1 MLNSFV
7 SSTQNHEVRSFHPA
21 GARTMEDA
29 LKRQAPVAMD
39 ALKKE
44 AGSGPSPP
52 STPPSAG
59 PSSPSWLPV
68 ALEAGIPGAVV
79 LLILLV
85 VLVLV
90 LRRRQRQ
97 RRIARIWQ
105 EHITGN
111 SEAAPAFVDARRPL
125 TTGFLDAPSVQ

>member
-1 MLNSFV
+1 
-7 SSTQNHEVRSFHPA
+7 
-21 GARTMEDA
+21 MEDA
-29 LKRQAPVAMD
+29 LKRPGAIDV
-39 ALKKE
+39 LKRE

-59 PSSPSWLPV
+59 SSPSWLPV

-79 LLILLV
+79 LVIVLV
-85 VLVLV
+85 VLVLL

-105 EHITGN
+105 QHITGN
-111 SEAAPAFVDARRPL
+111 NEAAPAFVDARRPL
-125 TTGFLDAPSVQ
+125 TAGFLDAPSVQ